1 MLWSWVCV
9 CVCVCLWHKF
19 PFEKTPQAPRP
30 SWTRRILVTVI
41 MGRDLGLL
49 FFSDNSTEG
58 HSVSGSTVVRT
69 QPLDLGSDPAS
80 DT

>member
-1 MLWSWVCV
+1 MELGL

-49 FFSDNSTEG
+49 FFSDNSDFL
-58 HSVSGSTVVRT
+58 HRRQSFK
-69 QPLDLGSDPAS
+69 LM
-80 DT
+80 